1 MRGDILERNKISIQT
16 VYDSV
21 TAAIDAFESG
31 HVDYINNDTI
41 KAVDKLLEAQMWLG
55 YAVNKAPKKEGKK
68 EEKEKSNSNS
78 KSNDDIAK
86 ETDEA
91 YRRAI
96 VKLKN
101 LDHISF
107 FKEFFEL

>member
-31 HVDYINNDTI
+31 HVDYMNNDTI

-55 YAVNKAPKKEGKK
+55 YAVNKAPKKEEKK
-68 EEKEKSNSNS
+68 EKKSNPTP
-78 KSNDDIAK
+78 KSNEDIAK
-86 ETDEA
+86 EADEA

-96 VKLKN
+96 SKLKN

>member
-1 MRGDILERNKISIQT
+1 MERNKISIQT

-31 HVDYINNDTI
+31 HVDYINNDAI

-55 YAVNKAPKKEGKK
+55 YAVSKAPKKEGKK
-68 EEKEKSNSNS
+68 ESGSAHKSS
-78 KSNDDIAK
+78 DDIAK

-96 VKLKN
+96 SKLKN

>member
-1 MRGDILERNKISIQT
+1 MERNKISIQT
-16 VYDSV
+16 VYDFV
-21 TAAIDAFESG
+21 TAVIDAFENG
-31 HVDYINNDTI
+31 HVTYVNNDTI

-55 YAVNKAPKKEGKK
+55 YVVNKVPKK
-68 EEKEKSNSNS
+68 EEKKEEKKSAPSPKS
-78 KSNDDIAK
+78 KEDIAK

-91 YRRAI
+91 YRRMI
-96 VKLKN
+96 FKLKD

>member
-55 YAVNKAPKKEGKK
+55 YAVNKAPKKE
-68 EEKEKSNSNS
+68 EEKESDFTPKSTDN
-78 KSNDDIAK
+78 IAK

-96 VKLKN
+96 SKLKN

>member
-1 MRGDILERNKISIQT
+1 MERNKISIQI

-31 HVDYINNDTI
+31 HVDYVNNDTV

-55 YAVNKAPKKEGKK
+55 YAVNKAPKNEGKK
-68 EEKEKSNSNS
+68 EEKKSAPNP
-78 KSNDDIAK
+78 KSADDITK
-86 ETDEA
+86 ETEDA
-91 YRRAI
+91 YQRVI
-96 VKLKN
+96 SKLKS

>member
-1 MRGDILERNKISIQT
+1 MERNKISIQE

-31 HVDYINNDTI
+31 HVDYVNNDTV

-55 YAVNKAPKKEGKK
+55 YAVNKAPKKEEKKK
-68 EEKEKSNSNS
+68 EEKKKSVPSP

-96 VKLKN
+96 SKLKN

>member
-1 MRGDILERNKISIQT
+1 MERNKISIQT

-55 YAVNKAPKKEGKK
+55 YAVSKAPKKKEWKK
-68 EEKEKSNSNS
+68 ESGSAPKSS
-78 KSNDDIAK
+78 DDIAK

-91 YRRAI
+91 YRRA
-96 VKLKN
+96 VSKLKN

>member
-1 MRGDILERNKISIQT
+1 MERNKISIQT

-31 HVDYINNDTI
+31 HVDYVNNDTI

-55 YAVNKAPKKEGKK
+55 YAVSKAPKKK
-68 EEKEKSNSNS
+68 EEKKESDSTPKS
-78 KSNDDIAK
+78 KDDIAK

-96 VKLKN
+96 SKLKN

>member
-1 MRGDILERNKISIQT
+1 MERNKISIQT

-21 TAAIDAFESG
+21 TAAIDAFENG
-31 HVDYINNDTI
+31 HVEFVNNDTI

-55 YAVNKAPKKEGKK
+55 YAVNKAPKKEKK
-68 EEKEKSNSNS
+68 EEKKSAPNP
-78 KSNDDIAK
+78 KSADDIAK

-96 VKLKN
+96 AKLKN

>member
-1 MRGDILERNKISIQT
+1 MERNKISIQT

-55 YAVNKAPKKEGKK
+55 YAVNKAPKK
-68 EEKEKSNSNS
+68 KEKK
-78 KSNDDIAK
+78 KSNPAPKSNEDIAK
-86 ETDEA
+86 EVDEA
-91 YRRAI
+91 YQRVI
-96 VKLKN
+96 SKLKD
-101 LDHISF
+101 LDHTAL

>member
-31 HVDYINNDTI
+31 HVDYINNDAI

-55 YAVNKAPKKEGKK
+55 YAVNKAPKKK
-68 EEKEKSNSNS
+68 EEEK
-78 KSNDDIAK
+78 KSAPNPKSADDIAK

-96 VKLKN
+96 SKLKN

-107 FKEFFEL
+107 FKEIFEL

>member
-1 MRGDILERNKISIQT
+1 MERNKISIQS

-31 HVDYINNDTI
+31 HVDYVNNDTI

-55 YAVNKAPKKEGKK
+55 YAVSKAPKKK
-68 EEKEKSNSNS
+68 EEKKKSNPTPKS
-78 KSNDDIAK
+78 KDDIAK

-96 VKLKN
+96 AKLKN
-101 LDHISF
+101 LDHISL
-107 FKEFFEL
+107 FKELFEL